1 MSIRLYQKVIVASC
15 VDQDKMLD
23 HNLARKSK
31 FKKAFL
37 ALRVNYHLEMLDFER
52 AKAAQFSKNYLEAR
66 HLLHKIEV
74 DMNTAWDKFGDL
86 DKTVDEF
93 FKNSQCLVASMQ
105 VLENVDI
112 IEHKEVESET
122 VTQGNE
128 IETHIVKFVDPLKV
142 KK

>member
-1 MSIRLYQKVIVASC
+1 MSIRLYQKGSLASC
-15 VDQDKMLD
+15 VDQDEMLD
-23 HNLARKSK
+23 HNLARKTK

-37 ALRVNYHLEMLDFER
+37 ALRVNYHFEMLDFER
-52 AKAAQFSKNYLEAR
+52 AKAAQFSRNYLEAR
-66 HLLHKIEV
+66 HLLHIIEV
-74 DMNTAWDKFGDL
+74 DMNTAWDKFEDL

-105 VLENVDI
+105 VLENVDV
-112 IEHKEVESET
+112 IEHKEVPSET

>member
-1 MSIRLYQKVIVASC
+1 
-15 VDQDKMLD
+15 
-23 HNLARKSK
+23 
-31 FKKAFL
+31 
-37 ALRVNYHLEMLDFER
+37 MLDFER

-66 HLLHKIEV
+66 LLLHKIEV
-74 DMNTAWDKFGDL
+74 DMNAAWDKFGDL

-105 VLENVDI
+105 VLENVDV
-112 IEHKEVESET
+112 IEHKKVESET